1 MIAQVF
7 EDICNEI
14 GLQFTYGTK
23 EVLNLALQNFDTTEK
38 TLVALD
44 SPIKRVT
51 VMNDYNVITK
61 RQYTGTLYLIR
72 EAYADNA
79 VFNENNH
86 DPKSGEYY
94 RSIVP
99 MLPEVDEVLNGLS
112 ICEDITVLQWG
123 EITEHYNIIFSKGVN
138 LLMIPF
144 KIEIEN

>member
-1 MIAQVF
+1 MIVKTF
-7 EDICNEI
+7 EDICNDI

-23 EVLNLALQNFDTTEK
+23 EVLNIALQNFDTTEK

-44 SPIKRVT
+44 SPIKIATVT
-51 VMNDYNVITK
+51 NQFNAIEK
-61 RQYTGTLYLIR
+61 KQYTGTLYLIR
-72 EAYADNA
+72 EAYTDNA

-94 RSIVP
+94 RCIVP
-99 MLPEVDEVLNGLS
+99 MLPEVDDVLNGLS
-112 ICEDITVLQWG
+112 ICEKITVLQFG
-123 EITEHYNIIFSKGVN
+123 EVTEHYNIIFSKGVN